1 MREPDPR
8 VERLFKAAV
17 HDPEW
22 NYESPN
28 NHLTAVNGTDTTAE
42 VIPQGRF
49 LMWRRIVIG
58 ALLALLIVGGIA
70 WIAPKAVRVTARE
83 ER

>member
-1 MREPDPR
+1 MRTEPDPR

-22 NYESPN
+22 NYESPDE
-28 NHLTAVNGTDTTAE
+28 LRRDWQSVRR
-42 VIPQGRF
+42 VSP
-49 LMWRRIVIG
+49 WRGIIIG